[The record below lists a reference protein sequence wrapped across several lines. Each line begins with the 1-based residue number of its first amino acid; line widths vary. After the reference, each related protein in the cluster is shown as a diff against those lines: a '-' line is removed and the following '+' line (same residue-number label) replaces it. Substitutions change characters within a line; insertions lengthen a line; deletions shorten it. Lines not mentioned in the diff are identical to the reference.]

1 MREEDYELIAEISN
15 SEFPLIDF
23 VNDLKIL
30 ESRGMLIDFDYEAM
44 ENDMVKIVKVFKYY
58 YDKYQEGQGVKK

>member
-1 MREEDYELIAEISN
+1 MTKGDYELIAEISN

-30 ESRGMLIDFDYEAM
+30 ESRGMLLDFDYGMMQE
-44 ENDMVKIVKVFKYY
+44 DLVKIAKLFKYY
-58 YDKYQEGQGVKK
+58 YDKCQGARK

>member
-1 MREEDYELIAEISN
+1 MTKEDYELIAEISN

-30 ESRGMLIDFDYEAM
+30 ESRGMLLDFDYGMM
-44 ENDMVKIVKVFKYY
+44 EDDFVKIAKLFKYY
-58 YDKYQEGQGVKK
+58 YDKCQGARK